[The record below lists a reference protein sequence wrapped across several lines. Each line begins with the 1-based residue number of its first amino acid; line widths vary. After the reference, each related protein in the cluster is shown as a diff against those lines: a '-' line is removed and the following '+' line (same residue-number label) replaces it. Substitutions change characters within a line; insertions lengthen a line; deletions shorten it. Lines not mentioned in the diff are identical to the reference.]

1 MFGKSNWYS
10 HGLVKVEEI
19 EYLALCFTQYLQFIV
34 GRQHNQGNSAGYG
47 RQQLAVNASKTMKE
61 SVKSF
66 LRAFIPGFLATLLG
80 ILLTFGVDNWNN
92 ARKREKTAHL
102 LAEQIVGKMERTYN
116 SLMEY
121 QELYNTIDSTSMCLH
136 LAIIADTL
144 ERVDTSVAVT
154 FINCALSEYVQADV
168 DSGVDAYKDAILS
181 NIGNVELLGHIDE
194 FYSCARQYADV
205 SAQVVNQ
212 KRVVSD
218 LVYGHFSGDWY
229 ATVFDYVRYLHE
241 LPEFNVYYSRMQ
253 NVRLS
258 LQEIGQAMEAELER
272 CKEILR

>member
-1 MFGKSNWYS
+1 
-10 HGLVKVEEI
+10 
-19 EYLALCFTQYLQFIV
+19 
-34 GRQHNQGNSAGYG
+34 
-47 RQQLAVNASKTMKE
+47 MKE

-66 LRAFIPGFLATLLG
+66 LRAFIPGFLATVLG
-80 ILLTFGVDNWNN
+80 ILLTFGVDSWNS
-92 ARKREKTAHL
+92 ARKREKTAQL
-102 LAEQIVGKMERTYN
+102 LAEQIVGKMDRTYK

-121 QELYNTIDSTSMCLH
+121 QELYDTLDSTSMCLH
-136 LAIIADTL
+136 LAILADTL
-144 ERVDTSVAVT
+144 ERVDTSVAIT
-154 FINCALSEYVQADV
+154 FINSALSEYVQADV

-194 FYSCARQYADV
+194 FYSYARQYADV

-218 LVYGHFSGDWY
+218 LVYGYFYGKWD

-258 LQEIGQAMEAELER
+258 LQQIGSAMESELDA
-272 CKEILR
+272 CKGILNIKTPQR

>member
-1 MFGKSNWYS
+1 MDYYAASGQPDKILDLYRN
-10 HGLVKVEEI
+10 E
-19 EYLALCFTQYLQFIV
+19 LQFTDADTVSRAYRLRIA
-34 GRQHNQGNSAGYG
+34 R
-47 RQQLAVNASKTMKE
+47 LKE
-61 SVKSF
+61 
-66 LRAFIPGFLATLLG
+66 AYT
-80 ILLTFGVDNWNN
+80 N
-92 ARKREKTAHL
+92 ARNLEKA
-102 LAEQIVGKMERTYN
+102 R
-116 SLMEY
+116 EY
-121 QELYNTIDSTSMCLH
+121 QELYDTIDSTSMCLH

-218 LVYGHFSGDWY
+218 LVYGHFYGDWY

-241 LPEFNVYYSRMQ
+241 LPEFNIYYSRMQ